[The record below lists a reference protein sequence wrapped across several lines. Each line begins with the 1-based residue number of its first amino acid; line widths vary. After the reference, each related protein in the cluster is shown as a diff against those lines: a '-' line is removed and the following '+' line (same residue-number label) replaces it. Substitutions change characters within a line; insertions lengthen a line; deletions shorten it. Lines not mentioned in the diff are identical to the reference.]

1 MSHNTP
7 PSIDEII
14 GYMVDYRNYRD
25 AIEQELIDRGTMSSG
40 ELSEN
45 NAQMD
50 ALTDGL
56 MDSITIFLADK

>member
-1 MSHNTP
+1 
-7 PSIDEII
+7 
-14 GYMVDYRNYRD
+14 MVDYRNYRD

-40 ELSEN
+40 ELTKTN
-45 NAQMD
+45 DQMD